1 MKTTMRS
8 KQEIKH
14 RIREV
19 KADYA
24 HVLRGSLATV
34 QINAP
39 RALLQVQAEAKLAT
53 LHWVLCKEWRLK
65 LKGINR

>member
-1 MKTTMRS
+1 MKTSMRS
-8 KQEIKH
+8 KEEIKH

-19 KADYA
+19 KAQYN

-34 QINAP
+34 QVNAP

-53 LHWVLCKEWRLK
+53 LHWVLLK
-65 LKGINR
+65 DWNWKPKGINT

>member
-1 MKTTMRS
+1 MKTSMRS
-8 KQEIKH
+8 KEEIKH

-19 KADYA
+19 KSQYN

-53 LHWVLCKEWRLK
+53 LNWVLLKEWHWK
-65 LKGINR
+65 PKGINT